1 MLAVAHLP
9 LLVAA
14 VASVLV
20 IYLWRELQRA
30 KKALREVSARP
41 QEPAA
46 AAATTARREP
56 ARRVRFQDET
66 GRPKKP
72 ALKRPG
78 ADDQTR
84 SSAAGADDLE
94 QGRTAHAG
102 TA

>member
-1 MLAVAHLP
+1 MLGVAHLP

-46 AAATTARREP
+46 AATTARREP
-56 ARRVRFQDET
+56 ARRVRFQDEA